1 MPAFSSSPYACAA
14 PHIAALFPSGVA
26 AFEAQGP
33 YTIDLLFD
41 AERPYIAHA
50 VESRVHE
57 FIAGRVCARAALAQ
71 LGHPPVAIPAAAD
84 RAPIWPSG
92 FTGSISHAGGYCV
105 AVAARVTDAGRK
117 RGITALGV
125 DVEQVGQVLPTL
137 WSQLM
142 CQKEIARLQAL
153 DGRDRDVT
161 ASLIFS
167 AKEAFYKAQYTLTGG
182 WVDFGDASIVL
193 LENSFVLN
201 LTNADL
207 AIAQLA
213 RSFEGR
219 FLVGSGHVIT
229 ALAI

>member
-1 MPAFSSSPYACAA
+1 
-14 PHIAALFPSGVA
+14 
-26 AFEAQGP
+26 
-33 YTIDLLFD
+33 
-41 AERPYIAHA
+41 
-50 VESRVHE
+50 
-57 FIAGRVCARAALAQ
+57 
-71 LGHPPVAIPAAAD
+71 VAIPAAAD

-92 FTGSISHAGGYCV
+92 FTGSISHANGYCV
-105 AVAARVTDAGRK
+105 AVAARVTDAGQK

-137 WSQLM
+137 WPQLM
-142 CQKEIARLQAL
+142 CQEEIARLQAL
-153 DGRDRDVT
+153 DEQDRDVT

-193 LENSFVLN
+193 SENSFRLQVS
-201 LTNADL
+201 NAGL

-213 RSFEGR
+213 GRFEGR
-219 FLVGSGHVIT
+219 FLIGSGRVIT